1 MTPAPGTDR
10 RFLDTPFAKSATGV
24 AYRAFGPE
32 SQGIEP
38 LVLFHGGAGSWEHW
52 VRNVDALATRFRVLA
67 LDLPSY
73 GDSDRVEWDISVA
86 DYLEV
91 TAQAVAEIC
100 GVGALRIHLAGFSF
114 GGGVAAAVA
123 VALGARA
130 GSLSMTGGAG
140 YGSPAGKR
148 SFTLESRR
156 KLAER
161 LGRAPTEAELRA
173 MHAGNLGKLMIWD
186 RTKIDDWMIDM
197 QLRNVE
203 RTRFDSRRL
212 SWSGDTPGLIGR
224 LTCPVKVIFGAHDAA
239 AIPPIPQRFAMCRAA
254 RPDVETHVI
263 PDCGHWAMYEAPDT
277 LNDLL
282 LDFHGRAAAQPR
294 EKTQR

>member
-1 MTPAPGTDR
+1 MCPDAAGADR
-10 RFLDTPFAKSATGV
+10 RYMDTPFAKSATGV
-24 AYRAFGPE
+24 AYREFGA
-32 SQGIEP
+32 GEP
-38 LVLFHGGAGSWEHW
+38 LMLFHGGAGSWQHW

-73 GDSDRVEWDISVA
+73 GDSDRVEWDISVE
-86 DYLEV
+86 DYLKV
-91 TAQAVAEIC
+91 TTQAVAEIC
-100 GVGALRIHLAGFSF
+100 GEAPRIHLAGFSF

-123 VALGARA
+123 VALGKRA

-161 LGRAPTEAELRA
+161 LGRAPTDAELRQ
-173 MHAGNLGKLMIWD
+173 MHADNLAKLMIWD

-197 QLRNVE
+197 QFRNVE

-212 SWSGDTPGLIGR
+212 SWSADTPGLIGR
-224 LTCPVKVIFGAHDAA
+224 LTCPVKVIFGEHDAA
-239 AIPPIPQRFAMCRAA
+239 AIPPIPERFAMCRAT

-263 PDCGHWAMYEAPDT
+263 PACGHWAMYEAPET
-277 LNDLL
+277 VNALL
-282 LDFHGRAAAQPR
+282 LEFHGRS
-294 EKTQR
+294 

>member
-1 MTPAPGTDR
+1 MCPDAAGADR
-10 RFLDTPFAKSATGV
+10 RYMDTPFAKSATGV
-24 AYRAFGPE
+24 AYREFGA
-32 SQGIEP
+32 GEP
-38 LVLFHGGAGSWEHW
+38 LMLFHGGAGSWQHW

-73 GDSDRVEWDISVA
+73 GDSDRLEWDISVE
-86 DYLEV
+86 DYLKV
-91 TAQAVAEIC
+91 TTQAVAEIC
-100 GVGALRIHLAGFSF
+100 GEAPRIHLAGFCF

-123 VALGARA
+123 VALGKRA

-161 LGRAPTEAELRA
+161 LGRAPTDAELRQ
-173 MHAGNLGKLMIWD
+173 MHADNLAKLMIWD
-186 RTKIDDWMIDM
+186 RTKIDNWMIDM
-197 QLRNVE
+197 QFRNVE

-212 SWSGDTPGLIGR
+212 SWSADTPGLIGR
-224 LTCPVKVIFGAHDAA
+224 LTCPVKVIFGEHDAA
-239 AIPPIPQRFAMCRAA
+239 AIPPIPERFAMCRAT

-263 PDCGHWAMYEAPDT
+263 PACGHWAMYEAPET
-277 LNDLL
+277 VNALL
-282 LDFHGRAAAQPR
+282 LEFHGRS
-294 EKTQR
+294 

>member
-1 MTPAPGTDR
+1 MTPADR

-24 AYRAFGPE
+24 AYRELGAG
-32 SQGIEP
+32 EP

-73 GDSDRVEWDISVA
+73 GDSDRVEWDISVE
-86 DYLEV
+86 DYLRV
-91 TAQAVAEIC
+91 TTEAVAEIC
-100 GVGALRIHLAGFSF
+100 GAAPRIHLAGFSF

-123 VALGARA
+123 VALGERA

-140 YGSPAGKR
+140 YGSPSGKR
-148 SFTLESRR
+148 GFTLESRR

-161 LGRAPTEAELRA
+161 LGRTPTDPELRQ
-173 MHAGNLGKLMIWD
+173 MHADNLGKLMIWD
-186 RTKIDDWMIDM
+186 RSHIDDWMIDM
-197 QLRNVE
+197 QFRNVE

-224 LTCPVKVIFGAHDAA
+224 LTCPVKVIFGEHDAA
-239 AIPPIPQRFAMCRAA
+239 AIPPIPERFAMCRAA

-263 PDCGHWAMYEAPDT
+263 PACGHWAMYEAPDT
-277 LNDLL
+277 VNTLL
-282 LDFHGRAAAQPR
+282 LEFHGRAKQTA
-294 EKTQR
+294 